1 MTKRPQ
7 LIVPA
12 IIIGIALL
20 AVAVLYWIDAA
31 ESLPSFMP
39 GYEAGSTHHHIKHG
53 LAAFILA
60 IGAFVF
66 AWFQSGGDRQPSAD

>member
-53 LAAFILA
+53 LAAFDTCHRSVRVRVVPKRRRPA
-60 IGAFVF
+60 AVG
-66 AWFQSGGDRQPSAD
+66 

>member
-1 MTKRPQ
+1 MTKRPE

-12 IIIGIALL
+12 IIIGIVLL
-20 AVAVLYWIDAA
+20 AVAVLYWVEPA

-39 GYEAGSTHHHIKHG
+39 GHEAGSTHHHIKHG

-66 AWFQSGGDRQPSAD
+66 AWFQSGGERQPAR